1 MTGTGDDAP
10 QAQPQRRAAT
20 RLRGTGRRTTSALF
34 QLQRNGPAEI
44 AVTGEIDAA
53 NADSFAQS
61 VIDMCHDQPVVVDL
75 SRLVYLDSAGF
86 AALDHVL
93 AAGAVVVVSPD
104 SLIHRAAEL
113 MNLPFH
119 PDVDTARR
127 TLGHAGDAPEPDERP

>member
-10 QAQPQRRAAT
+10 HRKAAT
-20 RLRGTGRRTTSALF
+20 RLRGTGRRTTTAVFRLH
-34 QLQRNGPAEI
+34 RNGPAEV

-53 NADSFAQS
+53 NADTFAQS
-61 VIDMCHDQPVVVDL
+61 VIEMCHDQPVIVEL
-75 SRLVYLDSAGF
+75 SRLIYLDSAGF

-104 SLIHRAAEL
+104 SLIYRAAEL

-119 PDVDTARR
+119 PDVGAARR
-127 TLGHAGDAPEPDERP
+127 TLGLTGDAPKPNEQP